1 VAGLQVNIH
10 FIKAGRFGCGFGLGT
25 LAGRAGCDEIKSAM
39 QVTEALQ
46 ILSRSHMMARP
57 GRWGAINLQI

>member
-1 VAGLQVNIH
+1 M
-10 FIKAGRFGCGFGLGT
+10 GCGFGLGA
-25 LAGRAGCDEIKSAM
+25 LPGRVACDEIKSAL